1 MIRPGTL
8 SITLLVAGIALA
20 IVSCKD
26 STPTGPQGSPST
38 VQFPDSNVSYG
49 QHVQPLFNQACA
61 FSGCH
66 DAAVASDRV
75 KLTSWG
81 SVVVEMPGIV
91 VAGQPSQS
99 TLVWRIDGSVGQ
111 RMPLGMNPLNQN
123 QINGIKKW
131 ILEGAR
137 NN

>member
-1 MIRPGTL
+1 MNRIR
-8 SITLLVAGIALA
+8 TLLAAVLVVCVILGIAA
-20 IVSCKD
+20 CKD
-26 STPTGPQGSPST
+26 QNPTGPQGSPSSVT
-38 VQFPDSNVSYG
+38 FPDSNISYG
-49 QHVQPLFNQACA
+49 HHVQPLFNQACA
-61 FSGCH
+61 YSGCH

-81 SVVVEMPGIV
+81 SVVVEMPGVV
-91 VAGQPSQS
+91 VAGQPAQS
-99 TLVWRIDGSVGQ
+99 TLVWRIEGSVGQ

-123 QINGIKKW
+123 QIAGIRKW